1 MAGVMERQHLLGDDA
16 APTPLERV
24 LSESLDKLPSLMPGV
39 ESLRG
44 FKFNPPDQIVPYL
57 IAEYGL
63 NEIADYLPD
72 LRAAL
77 LEGVAWQRL
86 IGTPAAVHKALRW
99 IRHDGDIEE
108 AAFDDAKWWQFQI
121 HLPFEVRNTDFV
133 KPMTRLAKA
142 SKPLRSD
149 FIRVTA
155 GWDVRA
161 FRLDTHQL
169 DGGAYLDDWSGI
181 RRTPDEPVLSLRF
194 HQRDRV
200 RFWPQNVV
208 TVRYATH
215 LTQPYRVRYDLPL
228 RQRQG
233 MFAALSTRL
242 TRYSEPAIQPF
253 RNAPFVSAPFGKPAF
268 RAHLGLS

>member
-1 MAGVMERQHLLGDDA
+1 LIERHHHQPQNA
-16 APTPLERV
+16 NRYERAM
-24 LSESLDKLPSLMPGV
+24 SESLDRGPELVPSIEALHA
-39 ESLRG
+39 

-63 NEIADYLPD
+63 TEIEDFIRDPREILK
-72 LRAAL
+72 
-77 LEGVAWQRL
+77 EGIQWQRL
-86 IGTPAAVHKALRW
+86 IGTPAAMHKALRW

-169 DGGAYLDDWSGI
+169 DGGAYLDDWSGV
-181 RRTPDEPVLSLRF
+181 RRTPDEPVLSLRY
-194 HQRDRV
+194 HHRDRI
-200 RFWPQNVV
+200 RFWPQDVV
-208 TVRYATH
+208 KARSATH
-215 LTQPYRVRYDLPL
+215 LTQPYRVRYNLPT

-253 RNAPFVSAPFGKPAF
+253 QNAPFISASFGKPAF

>member
-1 MAGVMERQHLLGDDA
+1 MVDRSALLPSNA
-16 APTPLERV
+16 TALETAI
-24 LSESLDKLPSLMPGV
+24 SESMDRTPEIGPGV
-39 ESLRG
+39 VALRG
-44 FKFNPPDQIVPYL
+44 FKYNPSDEIVPYL
-57 IAEYGL
+57 VAEYGL
-63 NEIADYLPD
+63 QEIADFIPD
-72 LRAAL
+72 LRL
-77 LEGVAWQRL
+77 LLSRGVAWQRI
-86 IGTPAAVHKALRW
+86 IGTPSAVHTALRW
-99 IRHDGDIEE
+99 INHDGDIEE
-108 AAFDDAKWWQFQI
+108 SSFDDAKWWQFQI
-121 HLPFEVRNTDFV
+121 HLPFEVRNTGFV
-133 KPMTRLAKA
+133 KPMTRLVTA

-194 HQRDRV
+194 HHRDRI
-200 RFWPQNVV
+200 RFWRQDIVKA
-208 TVRYATH
+208 RYAAH
-215 LTQPYRVRYDLPL
+215 LNQPYRIRYDLPM

-253 RNAPFVSAPFGKPAF
+253 QNAPFVSASFGKPAF